1 MKRRVLVLAVSAVVL
16 CLPGPG
22 VARAQSLSISDAPLR
37 DLTLEE
43 LMDIDVAGVL
53 RRSEPLFGA
62 PAAIDVIYADEIR
75 RSGAATLADLLRLGA
90 GLFVARQNGR
100 TWAISAR
107 GFNTSGNKLLVL
119 VDGRSIYTPLF
130 SGVFW
135 DVQDLVLNDI
145 ERVEI
150 IRGPGA
156 TLWGANAVNGVINI
170 VTKPAARTMDG
181 LAQVAVGNEQRATA
195 FVRYG
200 DALGPSAH
208 YRLYAKYRTLDA
220 LATAEGLSAGDPL
233 RNGQI
238 GGRLD
243 WTISPRSR
251 LTLSGDGYLAEAGL
265 SGQPNLDL
273 NGFNLL
279 GRWTTRFE
287 RDSELQIQGY
297 YDRTYRLIPGLFEE
311 HRGTWDLDVQYRLPR
326 HGRHMVLVG
335 GGARVS
341 RDETTPTAVIR
352 FDPPSRSAPLY
363 GLFVQDEIRIRPERL
378 DILVGARLEKNDFSG
393 FELQPTARVRWRPL
407 DHHLAWAA
415 VSRAVRMPTRLE
427 SDAELTDPVQNVTL
441 RGSPDF
447 SAESL
452 VAYEGGYRVQPHPRF
467 ALDVSL
473 FHNRY
478 DRLRSLEPQPDGSLR
493 VDNLL
498 RGRTNGVELQ
508 LNVRPAP
515 WMHWDAAVTAFDK
528 EFERGPESRDAQQ
541 GVTEGNDPG
550 AMFQLRGAI
559 DLPRDVAL
567 HAFLRHIG
575 SLPDPAVP
583 AYTELDLRVA
593 WPVTPD
599 LRLSVAGRNLLHDR
613 HPEFGAPA
621 ARSEVER
628 EIVAQATLVF

>member
-1 MKRRVLVLAVSAVVL
+1 MSRSVLAVLVSIALGAVA
-16 CLPGPG
+16 GG
-22 VARAQSLSISDAPLR
+22 THARAQSLSISDAPLR

-62 PAAIDVIYADEIR
+62 PAAVDVIYADEIR
-75 RSGAATLADLLRLGA
+75 RSGAETLADLLRLGA

-145 ERVEI
+145 ERIEI

-170 VTKPAARTMDG
+170 VTKPAAQTIDG
-181 LAQVAVGNEQRATA
+181 LAQVAAGTEQRATA
-195 FVRYG
+195 LMRFG
-200 DALGPSAH
+200 DALGPAAH

-233 RNGQI
+233 RSGQI

-243 WTISPRSR
+243 WTVSPRSR
-251 LTLSGDGYLAEAGL
+251 LTVSGDGYVGEAGL
-265 SGQPNLDL
+265 PGQPDLDL

-297 YDRTYRLIPGLFEE
+297 YDHTYRLIPELFEE
-311 HRGTWDLDVQYRLPR
+311 QRGTWDLDVQYRLPR
-326 HGRHMVLVG
+326 HGRHLVLVG

-341 RDETTPTAVIR
+341 RDDTTPTSVVR
-352 FDPPSRSAPLY
+352 FNPRSRSAPLY
-363 GLFVQDEIRIRPERL
+363 GLFVQDEIAIRPERL
-378 DILVGARLEKNDFSG
+378 DLLVGVRVEKNDFSG
-393 FELQPTARVRWRPL
+393 FELQPTARVRWKPL
-407 DHHLAWAA
+407 EHHLAWAA
-415 VSRAVRMPTRLE
+415 ISRAVRMPTRLE
-427 SDAELTDPVQNVTL
+427 SDVQLTDPAQNVTL

-452 VAYEGGYRVQPHPRF
+452 VAYEGGYRVQPHPRL
-467 ALDVSL
+467 AVDVSL

-478 DRLRSLEPQPDGSLR
+478 DRLRSLEPQADGSLR
-493 VDNLL
+493 IDNLL
-498 RGRTNGVELQ
+498 RGHTNGVEVQ
-508 LNVRPAP
+508 LNVRPLP
-515 WMHWDAAVTAFDK
+515 WMHWDAAFTAFTK
-528 EFERGPESRDAQQ
+528 ELEPRPGSRDPQL

-559 DLPRDVAL
+559 DLPRDVEL
-567 HAFLRHIG
+567 HAFLRSVG

-583 AYTELDLRVA
+583 AYTELDLRAA
-593 WPVTPD
+593 WLVTPD
-599 LRLSVAGRNLLHDR
+599 LRLSLTGRNLLHGR

-621 ARSEVER
+621 VRSEVER
-628 EIVAQATLVF
+628 GIAVQATLVF